1 MCPLYAKEA
10 RERRQ
15 RDQESSQSSSKSNA
29 PIQNRVPGIINLKPQ
44 NASSPNSVATI
55 PKNIKQKHQIKSGST
70 QQSTSS
76 KPSNSAKADKISDN
90 LSHLTLDPETELV
103 KKLKKLKKKIREI
116 EQIEAKLKSG
126 ELKNPEK
133 DQIEKVGRK
142 REYLNQIERL
152 EKPK

>member
-29 PIQNRVPGIINLKPQ
+29 PMQNRVPGIINLKPQ
-44 NASSPNSVATI
+44 NAASPNSVATV

-70 QQSTSS
+70 QPSTS
-76 KPSNSAKADKISDN
+76 AKSINLTNADQISDHF
-90 LSHLTLDPETELV
+90 SHLTLDPETELV

-116 EQIEAKLKSG
+116 EQIEAKLNSG
-126 ELKNPEK
+126 ELKNPER